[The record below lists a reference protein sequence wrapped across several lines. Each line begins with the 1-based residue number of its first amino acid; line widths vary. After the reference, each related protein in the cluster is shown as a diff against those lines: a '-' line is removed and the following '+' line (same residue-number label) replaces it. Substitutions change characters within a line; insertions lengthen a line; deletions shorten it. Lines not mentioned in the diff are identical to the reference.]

1 MQCLGRGGFGVVFE
15 AKNRIDE
22 SNYAVK
28 RIRLPRLE
36 DGRKK
41 VMREVK
47 ILAKLDH
54 KNIVRY
60 FNTWLERPPPGWQVR
75 MVTRARPS
83 TFLDIRMR
91 SIVKLFH
98 LRRIS
103 HPCYFT
109 TSVQLKEVQDEW
121 WKRAAKEAQS
131 PMSGT
136 DFVST
141 TAPSESSFAVS
152 ASAATSRY
160 SPLSV
165 RRKDLLAVKSMGG
178 GGDSFS
184 IVFENSKEGEDDDE
198 DDSCSGDG
206 YESDGESESE
216 AQDGA
221 VSSRLSSDTG

>member
-60 FNTWLERPPPGWQVR
+60 FNTWLERPPPGWQ
-75 MVTRARPS
+75 
-83 TFLDIRMR
+83 
-91 SIVKLFH
+91 
-98 LRRIS
+98 
-103 HPCYFT
+103 
-109 TSVQLKEVQDEW
+109 EEQDEW

-141 TAPSESSFAVS
+141 TAPSESSV
-152 ASAATSRY
+152 AAADTYSR
-160 SPLSV
+160 
-165 RRKDLLAVKSMGG
+165 
-178 GGDSFS
+178 
-184 IVFENSKEGEDDDE
+184 
-198 DDSCSGDG
+198 
-206 YESDGESESE
+206 
-216 AQDGA
+216 
-221 VSSRLSSDTG
+221 

>member
-1 MQCLGRGGFGVVFE
+1 M
-15 AKNRIDE
+15 
-22 SNYAVK
+22 
-28 RIRLPRLE
+28 
-36 DGRKK
+36 
-41 VMREVK
+41 
-47 ILAKLDH
+47 
-54 KNIVRY
+54 
-60 FNTWLERPPPGWQVR
+60 
-75 MVTRARPS
+75 
-83 TFLDIRMR
+83 
-91 SIVKLFH
+91 
-98 LRRIS
+98 
-103 HPCYFT
+103 
-109 TSVQLKEVQDEW
+109 KEVQDEW

-184 IVFENSKEGEDDDE
+184 IVFENSQEGEDDDE
-198 DDSCSGDG
+198 DYSCSGDG